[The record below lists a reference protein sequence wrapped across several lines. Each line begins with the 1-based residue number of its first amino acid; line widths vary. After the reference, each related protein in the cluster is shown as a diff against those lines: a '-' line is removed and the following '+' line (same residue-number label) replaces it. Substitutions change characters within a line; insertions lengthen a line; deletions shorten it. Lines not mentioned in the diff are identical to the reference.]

1 MDDNLPLNY
10 IKNDIIFI
18 TGAGGSI
25 GSKIC
30 EEIMNFRPKILVLL
44 DNSELALY
52 NIQKVL
58 TSIKNI
64 NIKIIPILGSIQDLK
79 KNVIK

>member
-18 TGAGGSI
+18 TGASI